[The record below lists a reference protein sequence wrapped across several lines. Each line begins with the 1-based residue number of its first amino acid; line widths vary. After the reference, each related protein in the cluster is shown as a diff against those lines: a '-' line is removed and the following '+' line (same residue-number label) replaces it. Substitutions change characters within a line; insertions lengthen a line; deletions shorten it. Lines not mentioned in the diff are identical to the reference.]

1 MNGLKRL
8 LRGGGRALGCIQT
21 MASADVTE
29 VLGGMGFDVLML
41 DQEHGRSGLDDAVAQ
56 LRALRGTT
64 TAAMVRVPAF
74 DPSYVHRLLD
84 AGVDGL
90 VFPDVRSA
98 HAAAAVV
105 DACRYPP
112 RGSRGA
118 GGGLRA
124 TGYDSDLRYYER
136 AHDDL
141 LIVVQV
147 ESVDAMPE
155 LSAITAVEGVDLVM
169 IGPRD
174 LSASLGRL
182 NRFDDPVVREAFAA
196 VESAIAGGPVPM
208 ASTVY
213 PGMSPA
219 QMFDRGHRLLL
230 LGTDVGLIARGARS
244 VIEAA
249 R

>member
-1 MNGLKRL
+1 MNPLKRL

-29 VLGGMGFDVLML
+29 VLAGMGFDVLML
-41 DQEHGRSGLDDAVAQ
+41 DHEHGRSGLEDTVAQ
-56 LRALRGTT
+56 LRAMRGSP
-64 TAAMVRVPAF
+64 TAAIVRVPAF
-74 DPSYVHRLLD
+74 DPAYVHRLLD

-90 VFPDVRSA
+90 VFPDVRD
-98 HAAAAVV
+98 AAQAQAIV

-124 TGYDSDLRYYER
+124 TDYDRDFGYYER
-136 AHDDL
+136 ADDDL
-141 LIVVQV
+141 LIAVQV
-147 ESVDAMPE
+147 ESIETVRE
-155 LSAITAVEGVDLVM
+155 LPRITAVDGVDLLM

-182 NRFDDPVVREAFAA
+182 NRFDDPVVREAFAE
-196 VESAIAGGPVPM
+196 VEAAIVAGPVPM

-213 PGMSPA
+213 PGLTPA
-219 QMFDRGHRLLL
+219 QMFARGHRLLM
-230 LGTDVGLIARGARS
+230 LGTDVGLLSRGARAA
-244 VIEAA
+244 IEAA